1 MKTIKRLTAGL
12 LLAATLTLTLCSCAS
27 TGVQAP
33 PSSIEKA
40 LYNVTTNVTT
50 LTNYQ
55 TITQTNVQ
63 TVTITNVDLQVITK
77 VVTNEVPVLV
87 PTLYNVTNYTFDAKP
102 AITGTAAGLG
112 AMAGPWGTVAAAA
125 LAGILGIWGKY
136 RSNQADTANAVAAT
150 SQQAIATA
158 KQVIAA
164 MPNGAAL
171 STAFNTFL
179 TQHAAD
185 ANLASE
191 IASIVDEVVDPH
203 AATGAALAIVTAA
216 TTPIPTAT
224 TATGVKPAPLT

>member
-1 MKTIKRLTAGL
+1 MKLKKTISGL
-12 LLAATLTLTLCSCAS
+12 LLVVSLAVTLCSCAS

-33 PSSIEKA
+33 PTSIEKA

-55 TITQTNVQ
+55 TITQTNIVP
-63 TVTITNVDLQVITK
+63 VTITNVDLQVITK
-77 VVTNEVPVLV
+77 TITNEVPVLV
-87 PTLYNVTNYTFDAKP
+87 PTPYNVTNYTFDTKP
-102 AITGTAAGLG
+102 AIVGTATGLG

-125 LAGILGIWGKY
+125 LAGILGIWGKF
-136 RSNQADTANAVAAT
+136 RSNQADTASAVAAT

-171 STAFNTFL
+171 SASFNTFL
-179 TQHAAD
+179 TNHASD

-191 IASIVDEVVDPH
+191 IASLVDEAVDPH
-203 AATGAALAIVTAA
+203 AATGAALAIIQAA
-216 TTPIPTAT
+216 TTPIVISPA
-224 TATGVKPAPLT
+224 AAAVKPAPLT